1 MHKATVKGGAIGI
14 LLAGIATL
22 PLTASAEVSRGQ
34 ILASTCFA
42 CHGTDGK
49 SPGAIP
55 SINGYPAEVIERQLK
70 GFRDGT
76 RAATVMNR
84 HAKGYTDEEIRLLAE
99 YLGTLK

>member
-1 MHKATVKGGAIGI
+1 MRLRVPVRGAICM
-14 LLAGIATL
+14 LVAGIATL
-22 PLTASAEVSRGQ
+22 PLSATAEVSRGQ

-55 SINGYPAEVIERQLK
+55 SLQGYSADILERQLK

-84 HAKGYTDEEIRLLAE
+84 HAKGYTDEEIRLLSE
-99 YLGTLK
+99 YLGSLE

>member
-1 MHKATVKGGAIGI
+1 MTYRACARVA
-14 LLAGIATL
+14 LWCVLVGIAGTPATML
-22 PLTASAEVSRGQ
+22 ADVTRGQ

-55 SINGYPAEVIERQLK
+55 RLHGYSAEILASQLK

-76 RAATVMNR
+76 RPATVMNR
-84 HAKGYTDEEIRLLAE
+84 HAKGYTDEEIDLIAE
-99 YLGTLK
+99 YIGSLN

>member
-1 MHKATVKGGAIGI
+1 MTLRLQLRGPICMLI
-14 LLAGIATL
+14 AGIATL
-22 PLTASAEVSRGQ
+22 PLSATAEVSRGQ

-55 SINGYPAEVIERQLK
+55 SIHGYPAEVLERQLK

-84 HAKGYTDEEIRLLAE
+84 HAKGYTDEDIKLLSE
-99 YLGTLK
+99 YLGSLK

>member
-1 MHKATVKGGAIGI
+1 MTFRVPLRGAMC
-14 LLAGIATL
+14 LLIAGVATL
-22 PLTASAEVSRGQ
+22 PLSATAEVSRGQ

-55 SINGYPAEVIERQLK
+55 SLHGYPAEVLERQLK

-84 HAKGYTDEEIRLLAE
+84 HAKGYTDEEIKLLSE
-99 YLGTLK
+99 YLGSLK